1 VIPHHSNRI
10 TRFGELQRLRIACSL
25 GRSLTARKL
34 IAVGVLALMLPAT
47 ADAAG
52 YGTRDQRFVPGEALV
67 RYEPGTDASERR
79 ELRSDAG
86 VEFESAVAVPRV
98 QLVSFEGSVRAAVAR
113 LEDEPG
119 VAYAQPN
126 YRYHALAA
134 APNDTHFGHLWGL
147 GATPGVDVLPAWDR
161 SRGAGQVIAVVD
173 TGVDLTHPDLAGNLW
188 TGPGGVHGHDFVTGD
203 NDPDDY
209 NMHGTHVAGTA
220 AAIADN
226 GQGVAGVAPQA
237 QIMAVRVLDGDGTGS
252 TLDIANGIAF
262 AANNGAGVINLS
274 LGGSGGGGDLAMQN
288 AIALAEQR
296 NAVVVAAAGNGGND
310 GVGDNNDT
318 VPFTPCTL
326 PNGNLICVAA
336 VTKTGDRS
344 DFSNFG
350 PSSVDLGAPGGD
362 GSGNPDGDVLS
373 AKPSWGAPLFSE
385 DFQTG
390 SDGWAASHVS
400 GLDWGLA
407 GSGLDGESVTDS
419 PSANYQPGTN
429 STFERTSDVSLA
441 GQAGCRIDF
450 WLRLANVAGP
460 DFVGVGVTT
469 GSDLAGL
476 DFSGNTGSAFQRMEL
491 SISNLDGSPDAR
503 PTFIFGS
510 NNDGVQGDGA
520 YVDDF
525 SLLCRAH
532 AYDDTIAQD
541 DAVSGGSYTAIAGT
555 SMAAP
560 HVAGVAALVR
570 AVDPGAPPSQVVQAL
585 RNSAK
590 LAAGMAGVTVTGGV
604 ADAVGAMDAALALP
618 NPPPPVPAP
627 AAAPAQPQPPAR
639 PRVSNVRWGAR
650 RGVLSML
657 VRGGPDVTG
666 TATLKANITA
676 ARVRVVG
683 RKAFAI
689 GATRR
694 TTVRIKLRKLA
705 LRQLRRKRRLRLNT
719 RVVVRNSIGLRAA
732 TSSTITLRVRRR

>member
-1 VIPHHSNRI
+1 M
-10 TRFGELQRLRIACSL
+10 G
-25 GRSLTARKL
+25 RKL
-34 IAVGVLALMLPAT
+34 IPAGILALALTLPAT

-52 YGTRDQRFVPGEALV
+52 YGTRDQRLVPGEALV
-67 RYEPGTDASERR
+67 RYDPGTDASERS

-86 VEFESAVAVPRV
+86 VEFESSAAVPRV
-98 QLVSFEGSVRAAVAR
+98 QLVSFEGSVRAAVSR
-113 LEDEPG
+113 LEDQPG

-147 GATPGVDVLPAWDR
+147 GATPGVGVLPAWDR

-188 TGPGGVHGHDFVTGD
+188 TGPGGIHGHDFVTGD
-203 NDPDDY
+203 DDPDDY

-220 AAIADN
+220 AGIADN

-237 QIMAVRVLDGDGTGS
+237 QIMAVRVLDGDGSGS
-252 TLDIANGIAF
+252 TLAIANGIAF

-274 LGGSGGGGDLAMQN
+274 LGGSAGGGDQAMRD
-288 AIALAEQR
+288 AIALAETR
-296 NAVVVAAAGNGGND
+296 NAVVVAAAGNGGDD
-310 GVGDNNDT
+310 GIGDDNDT
-318 VPFTPCTL
+318 FPFTPCAL
-326 PNGNLICVAA
+326 PNANLICVAA
-336 VTKTGDRS
+336 VTRTGSRS

-350 PSSVDLGAPGGD
+350 RSSVDLGAPGGD
-362 GSGNPDGDVLS
+362 GSGDPDGDVLS
-373 AKPSWGAPLFSE
+373 AKPAWGSPLFSE

-390 SDGWAASHVS
+390 SDGWAASHAS

-407 GSGLDGESVTDS
+407 GSGLDGESATDS
-419 PSANYQPGTN
+419 PSANYQPGTD

-450 WLRLANVAGP
+450 WLRLVNVGFP
-460 DFVGVGVTT
+460 DFAGVGVMTA
-469 GSDLAGL
+469 SDLAGM
-476 DFSGNTGSAFQRMEL
+476 DFSGHTGSSFERVEL
-491 SISNLDGSPDAR
+491 SISNLDGSPDAK

-510 NNDGVQGDGA
+510 DSDGFQGDGA

-525 SLLCRAH
+525 NLLCRAH
-532 AYDDTIAQD
+532 SYDDTIASD

-560 HVAGVAALVR
+560 HVAGAAALVR

-585 RNSAK
+585 RNGAK
-590 LAAGMAGVTVTGGV
+590 PAPGMAGATVTGGV

-618 NPPPPVPAP
+618 NPQPPPPP
-627 AAAPAQPQPPAR
+627 PPPPQPQPPAK
-639 PRVSNVRWGAR
+639 PRVSNVKFDAR

-666 TATLKANITA
+666 AVTLKANTTA
-676 ARVRVVG
+676 ARVRIVG
-683 RKAFAI
+683 RKTFAI
-689 GATRR
+689 GTTRR
-694 TTVRIKLRKLA
+694 TTVRIKLRKPA
-705 LRQLRRKRRLRLNT
+705 LRQLKRKRRLRLTT
-719 RVVVRNSIGLRAA
+719 RVVVRNAIGLRAA
-732 TSSTITLRVRRR
+732 KTGAITLRARRR

>member
-1 VIPHHSNRI
+1 
-10 TRFGELQRLRIACSL
+10 
-25 GRSLTARKL
+25 
-34 IAVGVLALMLPAT
+34 
-47 ADAAG
+47 
-52 YGTRDQRFVPGEALV
+52 VPGEALV

-79 ELRSDAG
+79 ELRSHAR
-86 VEFESAVAVPRV
+86 VRFESGLTLPRM
-98 QLVSFEGSVRAAVAR
+98 QLVSFEGSVRAAVDR
-113 LEDEPG
+113 LEDQPG
-119 VAYAQPN
+119 VGYAQPN
-126 YRYHALAA
+126 YVYHALAA
-134 APNDTHFGHLWGL
+134 APNDTHFGRLWGL

-161 SRGAGQVIAVVD
+161 SRGAGQVIAIVD

-188 TGPGGVHGHDFVTGD
+188 TGPGGIHGHDFVTGD
-203 NDPDDY
+203 DDPDDY
-209 NMHGTHVAGTA
+209 NLHGTHVAGTA

-226 GQGVAGVAPQA
+226 TQGVAGVAPQA
-237 QIMAVRVLDGDGTGS
+237 QIMAVRVLDGDGAGS
-252 TLDIANGIAF
+252 TLTIANGIGF

-274 LGGSGGGGDLAMQN
+274 LGGFAVGGDLAMQN

-310 GVGDNNDT
+310 GVGDDNDT
-318 VPFTPCTL
+318 FPFTPCTL
-326 PNGNLICVAA
+326 PNANLICVAA
-336 VTKTGDRS
+336 VTKTGARS

-350 PSSVDLGAPGGD
+350 PTSVDLGAPGGD
-362 GSGNPDGDVLS
+362 GSGDPDGDVLS

-407 GSGLDGESVTDS
+407 GSGIDGEAATDS
-419 PSANYQPGTN
+419 PSANYQPGTDSN
-429 STFERTSDVSLA
+429 FERTSDVSLV

-450 WLRLANVAGP
+450 WLRLVNVGSP
-460 DFVGVGVTT
+460 DFVGVGVMT
-469 GSDLAGL
+469 GSDAAGM
-476 DFSGNTGSAFQRMEL
+476 DFSGHTGVAFERVEL

-503 PTFIFGS
+503 PTFIFGANS
-510 NNDGVQGDGA
+510 DGFQGDGA

-525 SLLCRAH
+525 NLLCRGH
-532 AYDDTIAQD
+532 AYDDAIAPD

-585 RNSAK
+585 TGGAK
-590 LAAGMAGVTVTGGV
+590 PASGMAGVTVTGGV

-618 NPPPPVPAP
+618 NPQPPAPPP
-627 AAAPAQPQPPAR
+627 QPQPPAK
-639 PRVSNVRWGAR
+639 PRVGNVKFNAR

-666 TATLKANITA
+666 TVTLKANVTA
-676 ARVRVVG
+676 ARVRIVG

-694 TTVRIKLRKLA
+694 TTVRIKLRKPA
-705 LRQLRRKRRLRLNT
+705 LRQLKRKRKLRLNT
-719 RVVVRNSIGLRAA
+719 RVVVRNTIGLRAA
-732 TSSTITLRVRRR
+732 RTGTITLRVRR

>member
-1 VIPHHSNRI
+1 MIARRLIP
-10 TRFGELQRLRIACSL
+10 A
-25 GRSLTARKL
+25 
-34 IAVGVLALMLPAT
+34 GVLALALVLPAT

-52 YGTRDQRFVPGEALV
+52 YGARDQRFVPGEALV

-79 ELRSDAG
+79 ELRTDAG
-86 VEFESAVAVPRV
+86 VEFEGSAAVPRM
-98 QLVSFEGSVRAAVAR
+98 QLVSFEGPVRAAVSR
-113 LEDEPG
+113 LEDQPG

-188 TGPGGVHGHDFVTGD
+188 NGPGGIHGHDFVDGD
-203 NDPDDY
+203 DDPDDY

-237 QIMAVRVLDGDGTGS
+237 QIMAVRVLDSDGSGS
-252 TLDIANGIAF
+252 TLTIADGIAF
-262 AANNGAGVINLS
+262 AANNAASVINLS

-296 NAVVVAAAGNGGND
+296 NAVVVAAAGNGGDD
-310 GVGDNNDT
+310 GVGDDNDT
-318 VPFTPCTL
+318 FPFTPCAL
-326 PNGNLICVAA
+326 PNANLICVAA

-350 PSSVDLGAPGGD
+350 QISVDLGAPGGD
-362 GSGNPDGDVLS
+362 GSGDPDGDILS

-407 GSGLDGESVTDS
+407 GSGIDGESATDS
-419 PSANYQPGTN
+419 PSASYQPGTD
-429 STFERTSDVSLA
+429 SVFERTSDISLA

-450 WLRLANVAGP
+450 WLRLVNVTGP
-460 DFVGVGVTT
+460 DFVGVGVMT
-469 GSDLAGL
+469 GSDLAGM
-476 DFSGNTGSAFQRMEL
+476 DFSGNSGAAFRRMEL

-510 NNDGVQGDGA
+510 NSDGVQGDGA

-525 SLLCRAH
+525 TLLCRGH
-532 AYDDTIAQD
+532 AYDDVIAND
-541 DAVSGGSYTAIAGT
+541 DAPSGGSYTAISGT

-585 RNSAK
+585 RNGAK
-590 LAAGMAGVTVTGGV
+590 PAAGMAGVTVTGGV
-604 ADAVGAMDAALALP
+604 ADPVGAMDAALALP
-618 NPPPPVPAP
+618 NPQPAGPPVP
-627 AAAPAQPQPPAR
+627 PAQPRPQPPAK
-639 PRVSNVRWGAR
+639 PRVGRVSFNAR

-657 VRGGPDVTG
+657 VRSGPDVTG
-666 TATLKANITA
+666 TATLRANVTA

-689 GATRR
+689 GTTRR
-694 TTVRIKLRKLA
+694 TTVRIKLRKPA
-705 LRQLRRKRRLRLNT
+705 LKQLRRKRRLRLST
-719 RVVVRNSIGLRAA
+719 RVVVRNSSGLRAG
-732 TSSTITLRVRRR
+732 TSGTITLRVRRR